1 MPPTRLAD
9 GIHGVRE
16 HADGKDCGGRA
27 FIVIDNLRIPPQV
40 EINHV
45 RAQDDQTRTW
55 GPRSLEPV
63 VVAVPLSAFVHVMSI
78 PAVNAVNA

>member
-1 MPPTRLAD
+1 MAYTAYENMRTERIA
-9 GIHGVRE
+9 E
-16 HADGKDCGGRA
+16 GGRA
-27 FIVIDNLRIPPQV
+27 FIVIDNLRISPQV

-45 RAQDDQTRTW
+45 RAQDDQTRTR
-55 GPRSLEPV
+55 GPRSLEPVV